1 MRVGVEIDGVIYT
14 EDLDRIAFGQTTI
27 RLPAD
32 PPAPGPVGTVRDG
45 LIDIPPGQ
53 LEELATETL
62 LPVPFPVSTPAHID
76 AATAAMTETCPGQG
90 GQQNTNPRGAA
101 HVR

>member
-1 MRVGVEIDGVIYT
+1 MRVDVEIDGVIYT
-14 EDLDRIAFGQTTI
+14 EDLDHITIGQTTI

-32 PPAPGPVGTVRDG
+32 PPAPGPTGTARDG
-45 LIDIPPGQ
+45 LIELPPGS
-53 LEELATETL
+53 LDELATETL

-90 GQQNTNPRGAA
+90 GQQNINPRGAA
-101 HVR
+101 HAR